1 MCIVHRIYK
10 VFAIL
15 FTAECSAAGLQR
27 PGTASD
33 VSQRDVSD
41 QSSAIFV
48 SPKEQA
54 KASCCRAQLTL
65 GFVAISS
72 IRSSV
77 K

>member
-1 MCIVHRIYK
+1 MADNTKAEGLHMCIVHRIYK

-15 FTAECSAAGLQR
+15 FTAECSVAGLQR

-48 SPKEQA
+48 RQKSRQRLHAAEH
-54 KASCCRAQLTL
+54 S
-65 GFVAISS
+65 
-72 IRSSV
+72 
-77 K
+77 